1 MQRFRGQSEHSLDP
15 KGRLNIPTRFREVL
29 REQPSPDVLIA
40 TNWQNCLKVYP
51 VAAWEATEEKLIRQL
66 DEGNMPRNFGRFV
79 RYLLAGVTEC
89 PLDKQGRILV
99 PATLREGLEIGKDV
113 MLNGMLHHFEIWDKA
128 AWQEEARSAR
138 ESFEE
143 FSTGLAVMG
152 ML

>member
-15 KGRLNIPTRFREVL
+15 KGRLNIPTRFRDVL
-29 REQPSPDVLIA
+29 REQSSSEMLIA
-40 TNWQNCLKVYP
+40 THWQNCLKVYP
-51 VAAWEATEEKLIRQL
+51 VAAWEATEEKLIKQL
-66 DEGNMPRNFGRFV
+66 DGGSMPPNFGRFV

-89 PLDKQGRILV
+89 PIDKQGRILV
-99 PATLREGLEIGKDV
+99 PPTLREGLAIGKDV
-113 MLNGMLHHFEIWDKA
+113 MLNGMLQHFEIWDKG

-138 ESFEE
+138 ETFEE